1 MQRVRSR
8 LARVPWGW
16 WVALLVLPALAPLA
30 RPGFFESHDGVFHA
44 YRLAALDRAV
54 RAGVLYPRW
63 FPEFAF
69 GYGHPVLNFYGPL
82 SYYWGLPFT
91 LLGADAIAATKLVL
105 ATGLVA
111 SALGLYAFARLYLD
125 RLPALVAALV
135 YAYLP
140 YHLLDLYVRAALAEF
155 LAFVWF
161 PLILLAFHR
170 LLDEAEGGRWIPWL
184 AVAGLSLAA
193 LVLTHSLSALIFAP
207 VLGAYVLL
215 RLAARPGGRS
225 LGRLLLA
232 LALAAALSAFYW
244 LPVLAE
250 SQYVGLASGASEGY
264 QRHLLPL
271 AGLFSPDLAYR
282 YEVRDP
288 VTFPLGWV
296 QGLILVAG
304 LGLPFLRRLRGP
316 AILSL
321 AVALISAWML
331 TTSSLPAWRA
341 LEGGLAFLQYPWRF
355 QAMTVLATAMLA
367 GLLLQALA
375 GAPRPVAPLAAVLI
389 LALTGAW
396 ALAALPV
403 TATRPS
409 PSVEA
414 MWAQDREFGQVG
426 STWTGEYLPIWVQEQ
441 RWAISHPLQDPDGEQ
456 AGPPVAGDLALTGV
470 GYTRYHLALRSE
482 APTGLVL
489 HQFYYPGW
497 EARWQGRSIAA
508 HPAGSLGLA
517 AFDLPPGE
525 GSLVLRLALAPAQRW
540 GNLVSLLA
548 ALAAGV
554 LLLARF
560 QGIRSASGL
569 RAGSGH
575 LALAV
580 PYLLLASVLLGSL
593 AMPNGYL
600 RSPEAVNANLA
611 DLVRLQ
617 AFDLA
622 GERYRPGDTVS
633 VTLYWIA
640 LDGLAEDYKAFV
652 HLTDTG
658 LTRQPAQHDGDP
670 GGGYTPTTRWVPGEL
685 VPDRHALPLPDDLP
699 PGRYQVWAGMYA
711 FSSGQNLDVVS
722 SDVPHDGRRVLLA
735 EIEVV
740 GP

>member
-1 MQRVRSR
+1 ML
-8 LARVPWGW
+8 LA
-16 WVALLVLPALAPLA
+16 LPALAPLA
-30 RPGFFESHDGVFHA
+30 RPGFFESHDGIFHA

-91 LLGADAIAATKLVL
+91 LLGAGPVAATELVL

-125 RLPALVAALV
+125 RLPALVAAVV

-155 LAFVWF
+155 LAFAWF
-161 PLILLAFHR
+161 PFVLLAFHR
-170 LLDEAEGGRWIPWL
+170 LLDGANEGGRWIPWL
-184 AVAGLSLAA
+184 AVAGLTLAA
-193 LVLTHSLSALIFAP
+193 LIVTHSLSALIFAP
-207 VLGAYVLL
+207 VLAAYVLL
-215 RLAARPGGRS
+215 RLAARPVGRS
-225 LGRLLLA
+225 VGRLLLA

-250 SQYVGLASGASEGY
+250 SRYVGLASGASEGY

-271 AGLFSPDLAYR
+271 AGLFTPDVAYR

-296 QGLILVAG
+296 QGLLLLAA
-304 LGLPFLRRLRGP
+304 LALPFLRRLRGP
-316 AILSL
+316 AILFL

-355 QAMTVLATAMLA
+355 QALTVLATAMLA
-367 GLLLQALA
+367 GMLLQALA
-375 GAPRPVAPLAAVLI
+375 GAPRPVAPAAAVLI
-389 LALTGAW
+389 LAVTGAW
-396 ALAALPV
+396 AMAALPV
-403 TATRPS
+403 IPTRPS
-409 PSVEA
+409 PSVEE
-414 MWAQDREFGQVG
+414 MWARDREFGQVG
-426 STWTGEYLPIWVQEQ
+426 STWTGEYLPIWVEEQ
-441 RWAISHPLQDPDGEQ
+441 RWAISHPLQDPAGEK
-456 AGPPVAGDLALTGV
+456 AGPPVAGRLALTGV
-470 GYTRYHLALRSE
+470 GYTRYHLALESE
-482 APTGLVL
+482 AATSLVL

-497 EARWQGRSIAA
+497 EARWQGRTIAA
-508 HPAGSLGLA
+508 RPAGSLGLA

-525 GSLVLRLALAPAQRW
+525 GNLELRLALTPAQRR

-560 QGIRSASGL
+560 QGIRSASSL
-569 RAGSGH
+569 RAASGH

-593 AMPNGYL
+593 ALPNGYL
-600 RSPEAVNANLA
+600 RSPRAVNANLA
-611 DLVRLQ
+611 GLARLQ

-622 GERYRPGDTVS
+622 GERHRPGDTVA
-633 VTLYWIA
+633 VTLYWMA
-640 LDGLAEDYKAFV
+640 LDGLAEDYKTFV

-685 VPDRHALPLPDDLP
+685 VPDRHTLALPGDLA

-711 FSSGQNLDVVS
+711 FPSGQNLDVVS
-722 SDVPHDGRRVLLA
+722 SDLPHDGRRVLLA

>member
-296 QGLILVAG
+296 QGVIPVAVR
-304 LGLPFLRRLRGP
+304 GLPFLRRLRGP

-375 GAPRPVAPLAAVLI
+375 GAPRPVAPLAAVRI

-396 ALAALPV
+396 ALAVTPVYNSYYRGTYLGATGLLGNSSANALVRVANKVAIKLNKNNITLGTTVVFSGAVAPNKKGQYV
-403 TATRPS
+403 YLQALIAGKWKNVRYVKLTTTSLYAFAWKPS
-409 PSVEA
+409 SRVDYKFRVVKPA
-414 MWAQDREFGQVG
+414 D
-426 STWTGEYLPIWVQEQ
+426 TLNY
-441 RWAISHPLQDPDGEQ
+441 
-456 AGPPVAGDLALTGV
+456 TGV
-470 GYTRYHLALRSE
+470 SPVLT
-482 APTGLVL
+482 LV
-489 HQFYYPGW
+489 
-497 EARWQGRSIAA
+497 
-508 HPAGSLGLA
+508 
-517 AFDLPPGE
+517 
-525 GSLVLRLALAPAQRW
+525 V
-540 GNLVSLLA
+540 
-548 ALAAGV
+548 
-554 LLLARF
+554 
-560 QGIRSASGL
+560 
-569 RAGSGH
+569 
-575 LALAV
+575 
-580 PYLLLASVLLGSL
+580 
-593 AMPNGYL
+593 
-600 RSPEAVNANLA
+600 
-611 DLVRLQ
+611 
-617 AFDLA
+617 
-622 GERYRPGDTVS
+622 
-633 VTLYWIA
+633 
-640 LDGLAEDYKAFV
+640 K
-652 HLTDTG
+652 
-658 LTRQPAQHDGDP
+658 
-670 GGGYTPTTRWVPGEL
+670 
-685 VPDRHALPLPDDLP
+685 
-699 PGRYQVWAGMYA
+699 
-711 FSSGQNLDVVS
+711 
-722 SDVPHDGRRVLLA
+722 
-735 EIEVV
+735 
-740 GP
+740 